1 MEVVQ
6 TITLT
11 EEERKTIAD
20 AFRVM
25 DDMSDA
31 VKDISVYD
39 ICSWFCRNIDY
50 EIGLYKVPKCIN
62 INDL

>member
-11 EEERKTIAD
+11 DEERDIIAE
-20 AFRVM
+20 AFQIM
-25 DDMSDA
+25 DEMSEA

-50 EIGLYKVPKCIN
+50 EVGLYKAPKCIN
-62 INDL
+62 INEL